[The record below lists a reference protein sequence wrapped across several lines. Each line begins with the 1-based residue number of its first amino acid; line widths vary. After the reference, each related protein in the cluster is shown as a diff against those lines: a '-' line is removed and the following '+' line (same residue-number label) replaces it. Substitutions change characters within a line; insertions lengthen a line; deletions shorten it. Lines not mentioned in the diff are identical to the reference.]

1 MGYRSD
7 VAYVI
12 KFHTIEDRDNF
23 VTLMLAKNDPVT
35 TQALDECEHRYKD
48 DPLISFSTDDVK
60 WYESFSDVKMHHSL
74 MEQAQELYNAGW
86 RFVRIGEDTGDIE
99 QEEHGEMDLW
109 EYMEARSYINANL
122 PHIQGAASEL
132 QI

>member
-7 VAYVI
+7 VMYVI

-35 TQALDECEHRYKD
+35 TQAIDECEHRYKD
-48 DPLISFSTDDVK
+48 DPLISFSTEDVK
-60 WYESFSDVKMHHSL
+60 WYESFSDVKVHHSL

-86 RFVRIGEDTGDIE
+86 RFVRIGEETGDIE
-99 QEEHGEMDLW
+99 QSEHGEMDLW

-132 QI
+132 QV

>member
-7 VAYVI
+7 VMYVI

-60 WYESFSDVKMHHSL
+60 WYTSFAEIKIHRSL

-86 RFVRIGEDTGDIE
+86 RFVRIGEETGDIE

-122 PHIQGAASEL
+122 PRIEEQTNV
-132 QI
+132 

>member
-7 VAYVI
+7 VMYVI
-12 KFHTIEDRDNF
+12 KFHTIEKRDNF

-48 DPLISFSTDDVK
+48 DPLISFHMEDIK
-60 WYESFSDVKMHHSL
+60 WYTSFAEIRIHHSL
-74 MEQAQELYNAGW
+74 MEQAEELYNAGW
-86 RFVRIGEDTGDIE
+86 RFVRIGEETGDIE

-122 PHIQGAASEL
+122 PRIEEQTNV
-132 QI
+132 